1 MPIFPLEIRN
11 KKKKIKK
18 GDQSIGRSVGRLEK
32 SIASNV
38 NIIACANFCQEIH
51 ARRGGICNFIA
62 WMKLVPN
69 LSNVEIG
76 ENNYWL
82 AI

>member
-1 MPIFPLEIRN
+1 MNNSNNECQFSLSKLEI
-11 KKKKIKK
+11 KKKKIK

-32 SIASNV
+32 SIVSNV

-69 LSNVEIG
+69 LSSVG
-76 ENNYWL
+76 K
-82 AI
+82 